1 LSTLHVTFSDPKFI
15 VQQKRQ
21 QIVSESD
28 SRKMSGV
35 TARYLLIIIVINH
48 RWHIKKLG
56 IPPLTEMTI
65 E

>member
-1 LSTLHVTFSDPKFI
+1 MSTLHVTFSDPKFT
-15 VQQKRQ
+15 VQQEWQ
-21 QIVSESD
+21 QRVSESD
-28 SRKMSGV
+28 SQKMSGD

-56 IPPLTEMTI
+56 IPSLTEMTI